1 MGRAEISYMTRS
13 PHREGHNWMDQRTV
27 NSHFGKS
34 FAEDNESNGPIKEVY
49 ENNPFEFNKKR
60 MAIGLR

>member
-1 MGRAEISYMTRS
+1 MGRAEIGCMARS

-27 NSHFGKS
+27 NTHLRKS
-34 FAEDNESNGPIKEVY
+34 FAEDSESNGPVNEVH

>member
-1 MGRAEISYMTRS
+1 
-13 PHREGHNWMDQRTV
+13 MDQRTV